1 MAPRCDSNLKAPAP
15 MLRNVVLGLAVFAL
29 GCGAIAFAVGG
40 YPPAFALLIWGG
52 VIAAGIVFER
62 VRYKPLESAAPA
74 GNWVRTTERF
84 IDDATGAP
92 VTVWLDPKTG
102 ERKYVKD

>member
-1 MAPRCDSNLKAPAP
+1 
-15 MLRNVVLGLAVFAL
+15 MLRSFVFGLGVLTLICGLV
-29 GCGAIAFAVGG
+29 AIYVGG
-40 YPPAFALLIWGG
+40 ASPGFVILIWGVLIVGG
-52 VIAAGIVFER
+52 VVFER
-62 VRYKPLESAAPA
+62 VRYKPLERTAPA
-74 GNWVRTTERF
+74 GDWVRTTERF